1 MNRVRSRVHKSLAG
15 RPSNQR
21 KACLANSATSAG
33 ESRSRMANCTEPPV
47 TAVGM
52 IARQLLNEIGGY

>member
-1 MNRVRSRVHKSLAG
+1 
-15 RPSNQR
+15 
-21 KACLANSATSAG
+21 
-33 ESRSRMANCTEPPV
+33 MANCTEPPV